1 MPKRNDILSL
11 ISRYRTELMGFAA
24 LWILLYHEWW
34 PVFEGSLPG
43 KAEHFLTEMGFYGVD
58 IFSRAVVNFVVPV
71 SFSSSYSTCI
81 SLRVLAQYRGI
92 AGTEAITVFRIGRT
106 LYAVFHGLL
115 PAEA

>member
-1 MPKRNDILSL
+1 MSHIFPAHS
-11 ISRYRTELMGFAA
+11 F
-24 LWILLYHEWW
+24 
-34 PVFEGSLPG
+34 VEGHDG
-43 KAEHFLTEMGFYGVD
+43 CFYGVD